1 MLPTLIVCFFCR
13 YFAVMKALVFEQY
26 GTPEVLQLR
35 EVEKPSPGAQQVLVK
50 VRAASINPKDLL
62 VRKGKFRLFT
72 GKRFPIISGYDF
84 AGDVV
89 AKGKEVKQFEIGE
102 PVFGMLG
109 GWRSGT
115 FAEFVAVDVKDIARI
130 PPNISYEEAASVPM
144 AGLAALQGLRDYGR
158 LASGMEVCIN
168 GASGGVGTFA
178 VQIAKNMGAR
188 VTAVTSYRNIEM
200 VQMLGADATID
211 YTLRDVLETSQN
223 CHVFFDVF
231 GNKSFAGAKPL
242 LRKSG
247 IYVTTIPSL
256 RNFRDE
262 LISYFQLKKSRVVK
276 VRSNV
281 YDLDKLELW
290 VRAFQLKIIIDRIF
304 PLDKAADAHRY
315 LETKRAQGK
324 VVIKIG

>member
-1 MLPTLIVCFFCR
+1 
-13 YFAVMKALVFEQY
+13 MKALVFEQY
-26 GTPEVLQLR
+26 GSPDVLQLR
-35 EVEKPSPGAQQVLVK
+35 EVEKPIPGDQQILVR
-50 VRAASINPKDLL
+50 VRAASVNPKDLM

-84 AGDVV
+84 AGDVAALGSKV
-89 AKGKEVKQFEIGE
+89 NQFEVGE

-115 FAEFVAVDVKDIARI
+115 FAEYVAVDVKDVARI
-130 PPNISYEEAASVPM
+130 PPNISYEEAAAMPM
-144 AGLAALQGLRDYGR
+144 AGLTALQGLRDYGR
-158 LASGMEVCIN
+158 LAAGMEVCIN

-178 VQIAKNMGAR
+178 IQIAKNIGAR

-223 CHVFFDVF
+223 CHLFFDVF

-247 IYVTTIPSL
+247 IYVTTIPSM

-262 LISYFQLKKSRVVK
+262 FISYLQIKKARVVR

-281 YDLDKLELW
+281 HDLDKLGLW
-290 VRAFQLKIIIDRIF
+290 VRSFQLKIIIDRIL
-304 PLDKAADAHRY
+304 PLENAAEAHRY

-324 VVIKIG
+324 VVIKLG